1 MPDRRRFAG
10 DAVTSVEVTC
20 AGIAVCDVVVR
31 TVRHPFPLGLLQ
43 LVDDLT
49 LVEGG
54 CALRTARALAGM
66 GVGTTLIAPVGPD
79 LFGEVLRRSV
89 EGDRLD
95 TRWVEVDANTSS
107 SAILVDDAGER
118 TIFHQIGANRFL
130 TAEHIRER
138 TKGRFLHVGGAL
150 VLPALD
156 GEPLAEL
163 FAHAKR
169 NGMQTSLDVVYNA
182 ANDWDLVNPAL
193 AHTDLFCPSLAEAR
207 AITGESAPEDAAA
220 ELRRRGV
227 RVAVVTDG
235 VDGCWFD
242 CDETRGHV
250 AAIEV
255 DSVDSTGAGDAF
267 TAGVL
272 IGLLRG
278 LPSPKAVRLGTALGA
293 LAATASETF
302 AGLNDPDEAWR
313 MAGLEEPDR

>member
-1 MPDRRRFAG
+1 M
-10 DAVTSVEVTC
+10 TSVDVTC

-31 TVRHPFPLGLLQ
+31 TVHHPLPLGLLQ

-54 CALRTARALAGM
+54 CALRTAKALAGM
-66 GVGTTLIAPVGPD
+66 GVDTTLIAPIGAD
-79 LFGEVLRRSV
+79 LFGKVLRRSADS
-89 EGDRLD
+89 DRLEAQ
-95 TRWVEVDANTSS
+95 WVEVDANTSS
-107 SAILVDDAGER
+107 SAILVDTAGER

-130 TAEHIRER
+130 TAEHVRR
-138 TKGRFLHVGGAL
+138 RMKGRFLHVGGAL

-156 GEPLAEL
+156 GEPLAQL
-163 FAHAKR
+163 FAHAKQ

-182 ANDWDLVNPAL
+182 TNEWDLVNAAL
-193 AHTDLFCPSLAEAR
+193 AHTDLFCPSLAEAQ
-207 AITGESAPEDAAA
+207 AITGKSSPDAGAA

-227 RVAVVTDG
+227 RLAVITDG
-235 VDGCWFD
+235 VNGCWFD
-242 CDETRGHV
+242 CDETRGHI

-278 LPSPKAVRLGTALGA
+278 LPSPQAVRLGAALGA
-293 LAATASETF
+293 LAATTSVTF

-313 MAGLEEPDR
+313 MAGLEVPRR